1 MAKAKTAEVVAE
13 DAAVSITPPAPRKK
27 RGKPVAIEVHEV
39 KTVWSEEKVIGE
51 KPKAPP
57 KRREPEYEP
66 EEDAGDEDED
76 DNLPEEVADFLRNQG
91 ESSSDV
97 LMEVR
102 FIRDG
107 NGRVR
112 PNEGIYCG
120 TFNFNPDTYLE
131 DLALMELAPPNKPA
145 RFVLRLKQ
153 DGRYITGGTI
163 NAEVL
168 GASIEKKLAA
178 GTITAT
184 PAVHNPAP
192 VVVQAQTAPSEPP
205 DPMAGIRQTLSLL
218 KEFQGIGLIPK
229 LERSHQEPVIVQPQ
243 NTDPKLEL
251 ARFVMETPELA
262 KQAIGNLVGGDMAQA
277 KAGVTEMIVS
287 GAIDL
292 VQSLVPAVGPAVAN
306 FFNARAQAEQ
316 MRAYQI
322 QQQIN
327 GLQAAA
333 PLPEQSQV
341 IPQQMPM
348 PEAAPVEPLPIQS
361 QQEVP
366 PEDELFARIL
376 AACARRKLLKPEVA
390 ARNLLD
396 YTDQFTHPETGYNK
410 FNEAYDI
417 FCTNDVKVII
427 SLAAQSNPIAA
438 RMASEP
444 DTEGWLT
451 ALQGELRKELNG
463 DEQDNEPS

>member
-66 EEDAGDEDED
+66 EEDSSDEDED

-91 ESSSDV
+91 ESSSEV

-178 GTITAT
+178 GTITAAPAASAT
-184 PAVHNPAP
+184 ITQPPVQQYAPPPAVDLDAEFEKRMAWVERFEKLARRNDHSAP
-192 VVVQAQTAPSEPP
+192 QPVPQVELSEE
-205 DPMAGIRQTLSLL
+205 AILL
-218 KEFQGIGLIPK
+218 KAAMASPDAKEKIANGIGKLVFGGTSESGDDKEPYWFGPAFSLVSNILQGITPGLNA
-229 LERSHQEPVIVQPQ
+229 LLQV
-243 NTDPKLEL
+243 T
-251 ARFVMETPELA
+251 
-262 KQAIGNLVGGDMAQA
+262 AQA
-277 KAGVTEMIVS
+277 KQVEIQRIQQPV
-287 GAIDL
+287 
-292 VQSLVPAVGPAVAN
+292 AVAP
-306 FFNARAQAEQ
+306 ES
-316 MRAYQI
+316 M
-322 QQQIN
+322 
-327 GLQAAA
+327 AA
-333 PLPEQSQV
+333 
-341 IPQQMPM
+341 IPPPPM
-348 PEAAPVEPLPIQS
+348 PESAPVEPLPIQA

-376 AACARRKLLKPEVA
+376 AACARRQLLKPEVA

-396 YTDQFTHPETGYNK
+396 YTDQFTHFETGYNK

-427 SLAAQSNPIAA
+427 GLAAQSNPIAA

-451 ALQGELRKELNG
+451 ALQAELRKELNG
-463 DEQDNEPS
+463 DESDNEPH